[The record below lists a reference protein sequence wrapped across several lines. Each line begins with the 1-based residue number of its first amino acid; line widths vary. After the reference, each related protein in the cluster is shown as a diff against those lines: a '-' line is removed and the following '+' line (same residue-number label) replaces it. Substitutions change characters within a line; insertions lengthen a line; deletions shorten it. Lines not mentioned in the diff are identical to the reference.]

1 MHVFKSR
8 SAPNLVHCP
17 AAQAWQKG
25 ESSEGEEW
33 LGDRKARLPVAEVD
47 WEIMWVLNVGRRP
60 EVLN

>member
-8 SAPNLVHCP
+8 SAPSLVHCP

-33 LGDRKARLPVAEVD
+33 LRDRKARLPVAEVD
-47 WEIMWVLNVGRRP
+47 WEIVWV
-60 EVLN
+60 